1 MNMARGGGGG
11 GAAGGSLYR
20 AVVGHGGWGRVTY
33 ICFYLALF
41 LKKDESWGGINPA
54 PKTSKIL

>member
-33 ICFYLALF
+33 FCFYLA
-41 LKKDESWGGINPA
+41 
-54 PKTSKIL
+54 T